1 MFSLQ
6 GKVAIITGGG
16 SGIGLATAKR
26 FVEAGATVVIGDIN
40 ESSDIAEQ
48 IGATFIPTDVSIE
61 KQVQELIETTY
72 RKFGKID
79 ILFNNAGIG
88 SGGKVMA
95 EEDSSVFEKAF
106 SINTL
111 GVMFGIKH
119 SAKYLQHGGV
129 IINSAS
135 VAGLQGVLTYGPYV
149 ASKYAV
155 IGLTKTAALEMAP
168 LNVRVNCI
176 CPGTIE
182 TPMIQQENASS
193 QRAVNNVITPL
204 GRFGKA
210 EEVAALVHFLC
221 SDEASF
227 ITGQSYVIDGGLTSG
242 KSHGIWTSCSQQV

>member
-26 FVEAGATVVIGDIN
+26 FVEAGATVIIGDIK

-48 IGATFIPTDVSIE
+48 IGATYIPTDVSIE

-72 RKFGKID
+72 QKYGKID

-95 EEDSSVFEKAF
+95 EEDSSVFETAF

-242 KSHGIWTSCSQQV
+242 ISHGIWTSCSQQV